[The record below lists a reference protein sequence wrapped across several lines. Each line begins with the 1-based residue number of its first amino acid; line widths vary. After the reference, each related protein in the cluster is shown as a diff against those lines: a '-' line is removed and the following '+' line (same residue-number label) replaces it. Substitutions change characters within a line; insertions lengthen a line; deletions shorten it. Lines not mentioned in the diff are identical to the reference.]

1 MTLYVEN
8 DRQPLAHTA
17 VTTGVFQ
24 SHDLAEHLL
33 EVARMVGAHA
43 TSFGGRDWARL
54 AGLWH
59 DLGKYGPQ
67 FQSYIRVA
75 FGADA
80 E

>member
-17 VTTGVFQ
+17 ATDSVFRD
-24 SHDLAEHLL
+24 HDLADHLR
-33 EVARMVGAHA
+33 EVARLVGAHA
-43 TSFGGRDWARL
+43 TSFDGRDWARL

-67 FQSYIRVA
+67 FPSYIRVA
-75 FGADA
+75 FGTDA

>member
-17 VTTGVFQ
+17 VTTGVFRR
-24 SHDLAEHLL
+24 HDLADHLR
-33 EVARMVGAHA
+33 EV
-43 TSFGGRDWARL
+43 ARL